1 MHAYCTRSSSGM
13 IDGPAPLALCLKS
26 PPMPQSPTTPR
37 NEGDCGLTVAGY
49 ALGLGPNFTASAAC
63 RLRRYFMPGPLL
75 LGHAGDYTS
84 ILR

>member
-37 NEGDCGLTVAGY
+37 NEGDCGLRSDCG
-49 ALGLGPNFTASAAC
+49 
-63 RLRRYFMPGPLL
+63 RLRFRVRTELYRLSRMSSPSLF
-75 LGHAGDYTS
+75 HARATPS
-84 ILR
+84 RPRW